1 MRRRLSIAMSV
12 VGNPPIIFMD
22 EPTTG
27 LDPDNKNH
35 VWSIIQSLKSPSRLI
50 LMTTHSMEEA
60 EALCSRIGI
69 MARGELQ
76 CIGTSSHLKKKY
88 GKGYTLTINLLKY
101 SPPPPPPHHG
111 HGQGQGV
118 VIDKNSPE
126 YLEAEAQYERHTD
139 QQLVQYVIGQLSSG
153 QGKLISSINRTK
165 KFLIPK
171 VIQGPHGQG
180 QGSERVMHISE
191 IFKEM
196 ETHRNELQIREWGLS
211 MSTLEDV
218 FISAVKSGGDDEEE
232 EGPDG
237 GGAGEDELE
246 LVEQREKEL
255 SALGSESGNGV
266 GAKGH
271 NPLLK

>member
-1 MRRRLSIAMSV
+1 MVTYPFLLFPTDTLI
-12 VGNPPIIFMD
+12 

-101 SPPPPPPHHG
+101 SPPLPPTVPSSLTISSS
-111 HGQGQGV
+111 QLL
-118 VIDKNSPE
+118 DKNSSQ
-126 YLEAEAQYERHTD
+126 YLEEERQYDRQTD
-139 QQLVQYVIGQLSSG
+139 QQLCDYVINQLSLG
-153 QGKLISSINRTK
+153 HGKLISSINRTK

-171 VIQGPHGQG
+171 LIPRQQLGEG
-180 QGSERVMHISE
+180 ERIMNISE

-196 ETHRNELQIREWGLS
+196 ETHRNELCIREWGLS
-211 MSTLEDV
+211 MATLEDV
-218 FISAVKSGGDDEEE
+218 FISAVRNPAEELDME
-232 EGPDG
+232 FDHGQGQTQSMES
-237 GGAGEDELE
+237 EKIRENEKNEKQHSLT
-246 LVEQREKEL
+246 LREKKDEKK
-255 SALGSESGNGV
+255 E
-266 GAKGH
+266 K